1 MVRAFLTGKSPL
13 FQFTFSTI
21 KQNETGQK
29 KKESNRV
36 YRLKVMKNKNEN
48 ESGQTILN
56 SKWMCWWRR
65 VCVCELCLF
74 VGCRQERNKNE
85 CQCVYSI
92 DSCTLR
98 VFQFVCFLLCFVEI
112 EANENNIKTQ
122 RSIFAHG
129 IPYEYRVHTHAI
141 LSRLASKTSER
152 AREKSK

>member
-56 SKWMCWWRR
+56 SK
-65 VCVCELCLF
+65 
-74 VGCRQERNKNE
+74 
-85 CQCVYSI
+85 
-92 DSCTLR
+92 
-98 VFQFVCFLLCFVEI
+98 
-112 EANENNIKTQ
+112 
-122 RSIFAHG
+122 
-129 IPYEYRVHTHAI
+129 
-141 LSRLASKTSER
+141 
-152 AREKSK
+152 